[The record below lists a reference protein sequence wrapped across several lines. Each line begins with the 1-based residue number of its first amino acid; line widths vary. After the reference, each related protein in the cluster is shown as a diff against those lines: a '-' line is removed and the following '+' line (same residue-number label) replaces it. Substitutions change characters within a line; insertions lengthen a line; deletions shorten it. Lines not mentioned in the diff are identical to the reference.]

1 MYICSQQFHRFI
13 IVDTWNHSTILDF
26 RNRGEESREKEQLQ
40 GKETE
45 ETGCICLQT
54 DKAGE
59 GNIGA
64 GEEDIQTLGGD
75 RRGGASGD
83 EDEETGEEEHD
94 PRGRA
99 RRGGRRPAGSSVA
112 GGSCQ
117 AGRRLAGGICFQ
129 ASSAAGGT
137 CFPAGRSTTRGDEL
151 VEEEGDRR
159 GAASPAG
166 LARRGGGSP
175 AGSASRRAAQL
186 AGPASRRRLRSRSR
200 RVRLSLPFS
209 PLSFSSAAARGFF
222 PRLELCARALARGAI
237 LSRAMARVARLARF
251 RAA

>member
-1 MYICSQQFHRFI
+1 
-13 IVDTWNHSTILDF
+13 
-26 RNRGEESREKEQLQ
+26 
-40 GKETE
+40 
-45 ETGCICLQT
+45 
-54 DKAGE
+54 
-59 GNIGA
+59 
-64 GEEDIQTLGGD
+64 LGGD
-75 RRGGASGD
+75 RRGGAFGD
-83 EDEETGEEEHD
+83 ENEETGEEEHD

-137 CFPAGRSTTRGDEL
+137 CFPAEVEVEASTTL
-151 VEEEGDRR
+151 
-159 GAASPAG
+159 
-166 LARRGGGSP
+166 
-175 AGSASRRAAQL
+175 
-186 AGPASRRRLRSRSR
+186 
-200 RVRLSLPFS
+200 S

>member
-1 MYICSQQFHRFI
+1 MQSPISQQIHRYIYIYTCRCSQQFHRFI
-13 IVDTWNHSTILDF
+13 IVDTWNHSTISDF
-26 RNRGEESREKEQLQ
+26 RNRGEESRERKQRRP
-40 GKETE
+40 

-59 GNIGA
+59 GNRGA

-83 EDEETGEEEHD
+83 KDEETSEEEHD
-94 PRGRA
+94 PWGRA

-137 CFPAGRSTTRGDEL
+137 CFPAEVEVEASMTFSPLLTLILLQRSSARL
-151 VEEEGDRR
+151 FPAP
-159 GAASPAG
+159 GALCACSPAEPFFHARWPASPA
-166 LARRGGGSP
+166 
-175 AGSASRRAAQL
+175 
-186 AGPASRRRLRSRSR
+186 
-200 RVRLSLPFS
+200 
-209 PLSFSSAAARGFF
+209 
-222 PRLELCARALARGAI
+222 
-237 LSRAMARVARLARF
+237 
-251 RAA
+251 

>member
-1 MYICSQQFHRFI
+1 
-13 IVDTWNHSTILDF
+13 
-26 RNRGEESREKEQLQ
+26 
-40 GKETE
+40 
-45 ETGCICLQT
+45 LQT

-59 GNIGA
+59 GNRGA

-137 CFPAGRSTTRGDEL
+137 CFPAEVEVEASTT
-151 VEEEGDRR
+151 
-159 GAASPAG
+159 
-166 LARRGGGSP
+166 
-175 AGSASRRAAQL
+175 
-186 AGPASRRRLRSRSR
+186 
-200 RVRLSLPFS
+200 FS
-209 PLSFSSAAARGFF
+209 PLLPLILLQRSSARLF

-237 LSRAMARVARLARF
+237 LLRPMARVARLARF
-251 RAA
+251 CAA

>member
-1 MYICSQQFHRFI
+1 LQFHIDPLFPSSEFKPSINKLQTYTCNRQSVNKFIDIYIYTCRCSQQFHRFI
-13 IVDTWNHSTILDF
+13 IVDTWNHSTISDF

-59 GNIGA
+59 GNRGA

-137 CFPAGRSTTRGDEL
+137 CFPAEVEVEVSTTFSPLLPLILLQRSSARL
-151 VEEEGDRR
+151 FPAP
-159 GAASPAG
+159 GALRARSPAEPFFRARWPASPA
-166 LARRGGGSP
+166 
-175 AGSASRRAAQL
+175 
-186 AGPASRRRLRSRSR
+186 
-200 RVRLSLPFS
+200 
-209 PLSFSSAAARGFF
+209 
-222 PRLELCARALARGAI
+222 
-237 LSRAMARVARLARF
+237 
-251 RAA
+251 